1 VVDLPQAL
9 SQPET
14 VPAWQQITPLT
25 ETLYKVNIDA
35 PGGAQI
41 RHTGDG
47 MAVYMLF
54 AQPGIYLNDHNKR
67 VPDVIAAAAGF
78 DTERWGKERR
88 KREAIA
94 KATQAID
101 AEYNVGTQR
110 RVIAEHDEY
119 RVVEI
124 QPGYYNIEFDDGT
137 ILNTRGPVSEEIA
150 MRRFYELTGLPDPSA
165 AADASQPADA
175 DVESP
180 APKRAK

>member
-1 VVDLPQAL
+1 LVDLTPVDL
-9 SQPET
+9 G
-14 VPAWQQITPLT
+14 PAWLQVAPLS
-25 ETLYKVNIDA
+25 ETQYKVNIDA

-47 MAVYMLF
+47 MAIYMLF
-54 AQPGIYLNDHNKR
+54 SQPGVYLNDHNKR
-67 VPDVIAAAAGF
+67 VPEVIAAMAGY

-88 KREAIA
+88 KREALA

-101 AEYNVGTQR
+101 AEYNVATQR
-110 RVIAEHDEY
+110 RVLIEHEEY

-137 ILNTRGPVSEEIA
+137 ILNARGPVSQEIA

-165 AADASQPADA
+165 TADASQPADA
-175 DVESP
+175 DVENP